1 MIILRSVSFDH
12 CLNKAFKNIFTV
24 SLNKTDLENS
34 TNQVSG
40 KVNFPL
46 LEVCNSFFTTPK
58 LNLISDNM
66 MSNKTKQVP
75 DKQYTHLCIKTWKIM
90 YAMQGF
96 KGTIFCCVR
105 VCKRKRYNFLLCV
118 FFLTSYFTS
127 ERDPG
132 VVIKVLLV
140 LQSGQHPC
148 FDIWLPRQLILY
160 IHVILSMAMKWHVHV
175 YGTRSTMYMYVWFKQ
190 MPILYFKNFDFV
202 SCWL

>member
-75 DKQYTHLCIKTWKIM
+75 DKQYTHLCIKTWKVM
-90 YAMQGF
+90 YRMQGFMQGF
-96 KGTIFCCVR
+96 KGSIFCCIR
-105 VCKRKRYNFLLCV
+105 FCKRKCYNFC
-118 FFLTSYFTS
+118 YFS
-127 ERDPG
+127 HQMCYLSD
-132 VVIKVLLV
+132 VIFYIWSLYSVIKCVHTIWK
-140 LQSGQHPC
+140 QS
-148 FDIWLPRQLILY
+148 
-160 IHVILSMAMKWHVHV
+160 
-175 YGTRSTMYMYVWFKQ
+175 
-190 MPILYFKNFDFV
+190 N
-202 SCWL
+202 